1 MSSTRSVSRRI
12 GQLIGGLTFI
22 ALCSDLAA
30 LWLLPALDGNPA
42 IALTRWVLV
51 GTAVVL
57 SVAGGAAY
65 AVVRRTLAP
74 LHEIA
79 DRASKLS
86 RNCIAGIE
94 RIATGLAHGDLTG
107 KLEAT
112 TTPIEID
119 REDELGQLAATVN
132 GIIATCQASIE
143 SLNAA
148 QRNVLAIVTDSATLN
163 ESARAGDLSRRADI
177 ARHEGSYADL
187 AIGLNRVMDAV
198 STPLQEASGTLQ
210 RVAGRDLTARME
222 GTYLGDYLVLQTAL
236 NEAVGNLDAALQM
249 VAVAASEVSNAGTE
263 ISAGSDA
270 LAHGAA
276 DQAASLEETT
286 SSLTELAAMARNNA
300 EHTIEASRF
309 VQTARDSTAQG
320 VAEMS
325 QLSIAMERIA
335 RSSVETAKIIKT
347 IDEIAF
353 QTNLLALNAAVE
365 AARAGDAGKGFAV
378 VAEEVRSLAIR
389 SADAAKTTAAM
400 IEDSV
405 RHAQEGNQRQGV
417 VQRQLDDIDG
427 QIRQLSGVISE
438 ISTTSTQQAQGVE
451 QLTQAAHQMNAS
463 TQTVASNAEEAAAAA
478 VELSSQA
485 QSLDEL
491 VGSFSLTSR
500 HTRPQARKSS
510 RGNGLAPRARARVAA

>member
-1 MSSTRSVSRRI
+1 
-12 GQLIGGLTFI
+12 
-22 ALCSDLAA
+22 
-30 LWLLPALDGNPA
+30 
-42 IALTRWVLV
+42 
-51 GTAVVL
+51 
-57 SVAGGAAY
+57 
-65 AVVRRTLAP
+65 
-74 LHEIA
+74 
-79 DRASKLS
+79 
-86 RNCIAGIE
+86 
-94 RIATGLAHGDLTG
+94 
-107 KLEAT
+107 T

-132 GIIATCQASIE
+132 GIIATCQASIL

-187 AIGLNRVMDAV
+187 ALGLNRVMDAV
-198 STPLQEASGTLQ
+198 ATPLQEASGTLQ

-236 NEAVGNLDAALQM
+236 NDAVGNLDAALQM

-300 EHTIEASRF
+300 QHTIEADRF
-309 VQTARDSTAQG
+309 VQTARESTAEG

-325 QLSIAMERIA
+325 QLSTAMERIA

-389 SADAAKTTAAM
+389 SAEAAKTTAAM
-400 IEDSV
+400 IEESV
-405 RHAQEGNQRQGV
+405 RHAQEGNQRQSI

-427 QIRQLSGVISE
+427 QIRQLTGVISE
-438 ISTTSTQQAQGVE
+438 ISATSTQQAQGVD
-451 QLTQAAHQMNAS
+451 QLTQAAHQMNSS

-491 VGSFSLTSR
+491 VGSFTLTGR
-500 HTRPQARKSS
+500 RTRPQANKSS
-510 RGNGLAPRARARVAA
+510 RSLGRASRARAAA